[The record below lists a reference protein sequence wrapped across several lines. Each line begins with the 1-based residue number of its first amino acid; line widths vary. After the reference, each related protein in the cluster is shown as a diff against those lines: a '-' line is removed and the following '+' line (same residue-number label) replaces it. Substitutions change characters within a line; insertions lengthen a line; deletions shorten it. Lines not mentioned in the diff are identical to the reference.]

1 MELLLILYLNRHDLI
16 LPCPV
21 TIVVKFGV
29 TLILS
34 FNLSVI
40 FGKKVFV
47 IVTYSI
53 RLCEVTYKM

>member
-1 MELLLILYLNRHDLI
+1 LNRHDLI